1 MENTFII
8 KNLDCAACAD
18 KISQAVAA
26 RQDVNKADIDF
37 ISGKLVV
44 DSKNGIDN
52 KTIREILARV
62 EPEASLAEEED
73 QDKDSSKLM
82 IIRIIAGAVLFG
94 AGFIFKQYEAVL
106 FIASLVILGFDVM
119 IEAIRKIVTG
129 QWLDENFLM
138 TIAAIG
144 AAAIGQYEEGAAV
157 MLLYQIGELFQDY
170 AVDKSRR
177 SVSAL
182 LNIRP
187 DRATVSRDGQLLVVD
202 PQTVAVGESIVIK
215 PGEKVALDGVVT
227 AGSSQLDTSSLTG
240 ESMPRDVAVNDEVL
254 SGCVNLNG
262 LLTVRVT
269 KPFGQSTA
277 SKVIDLVENATSKK
291 AKSENFITKF
301 ARIYT
306 PVVVGCAVLLAVVP
320 PLVIPQAVFSDWLY
334 RALVFLVISCP
345 CALVISVPLSYFG
358 GIGGASKKGIL
369 VKGSNYLEA
378 LAHSKIVVFDKT
390 GTLTKGNFEVE
401 KIVPTTGSREQ
412 LLEIAAWAESYSSHP
427 IAQSLQKAYGRP
439 VDQSRLTDYQEIAGC
454 GITVNRDGGQIAA
467 GNYKLMQKLA
477 VENVRMIDEGT
488 VVYVAADGRYAG
500 YIVIADQLKEDA
512 QDTIEGLKKIGI
524 SQTVMLTGDAKAAAD
539 RIAGRLGTD
548 QVKSQLLPADKVQA
562 VEELLAAKKADDTLV
577 FVGDGIN
584 DAPVLARA
592 DIGIAMGALGAD
604 AAIEAADVVIMDDQ
618 PSRVV
623 TAIKIAQKT
632 SRIVKEN
639 IVFALA
645 VKVIILIMGALGHAG
660 MWLAVFADVGVA
672 LLAILN
678 AMRMLQVKK
687 L

>member
-1 MENTFII
+1 
-8 KNLDCAACAD
+8 
-18 KISQAVAA
+18 
-26 RQDVNKADIDF
+26 
-37 ISGKLVV
+37 
-44 DSKNGIDN
+44 
-52 KTIREILARV
+52 
-62 EPEASLAEEED
+62 
-73 QDKDSSKLM
+73 M

-401 KIVPTTGSREQ
+401 KIVPTTGSSEQ

>member
-26 RQDVNKADIDF
+26 RQDVNKAEIDF

-44 DSKNGIDN
+44 DSQNGIDN

-62 EPEASLAEEED
+62 EPEARLAEEED

-401 KIVPTTGSREQ
+401 KIVPTTGSSEQ

>member
-254 SGCVNLNG
+254 SGCVNLTG
-262 LLTVRVT
+262 LLTVRVS

-401 KIVPTTGSREQ
+401 KIVPTTGSSEQ

>member
-240 ESMPRDVAVNDEVL
+240 ESLPRDVAVNDEVL

-401 KIVPTTGSREQ
+401 KIVPTTGSSEQ

>member
-401 KIVPTTGSREQ
+401 KIVPTTGSSEQ

>member
-401 KIVPTTGSREQ
+401 KIVPTTGSSEQ

-512 QDTIEGLKKIGI
+512 QDTIEGLKKIGV
-524 SQTVMLTGDAKAAAD
+524 SQTVMLTGDAKSAAD

>member
-240 ESMPRDVAVNDEVL
+240 ESLPRDVAVNDEVL

-401 KIVPTTGSREQ
+401 KIVPTTGSSEQ
-412 LLEIAAWAESYSSHP
+412 LLEMAVWAESYSSHP

-454 GITVNRDGGQIAA
+454 GITVNRDGSQIAA

-477 VENVRMIDEGT
+477 IENVRMIDEGT

-512 QDTIEGLKKIGI
+512 QDTIEGLKKIGV
-524 SQTVMLTGDAKAAAD
+524 SQTVMLTGDAKSAAD